1 MIDDID
7 DLFHSRGASA
17 TCLGDIQRQRLMR
30 LMQRY
35 RTQVAW
41 DGQSAVTAPAAAVFV
56 MQAVNAT
63 QVETLIGALHEN
75 SVVIL
80 PFGENPAF
88 DLLKS
93 RLHAYGSIGAEGWL
107 APHHVWWGGVKPL
120 AVPTGLYRKKDTLF
134 MSSVGADIDS
144 GYPGRLARD
153 MQQIGLELALDL
165 PGTRRGGSAKI
176 DFIIAQWEQSS
187 RPVFWIDPNAAVYQ
201 HPLLPQAL
209 ECDFAVQQRTSGE
222 MQPGALFF
230 NQTEPARALLDVWQ
244 RLTRAYPELPEAFLL
259 DQAWTLA
266 TSQRQLETAWLP
278 ETYGRAGTPEIRE
291 RDAVIQY
298 DSSQATQ
305 PPQDDL
311 TWRCQRARRFGRHE
325 APEAHLVMPGTARSR
340 GQITVLLRDV
350 LASGAEDVSAAVEAV
365 ARAFA
370 HDPAGFAQM
379 ELVLC
384 AWESDVERVMQID
397 DDSWV
402 LVTEPSERL
411 EPDTFGTLDLSTQ
424 VTSITAARQI
434 YSAANRS
441 PSVLHL
447 VNSLPGDRPEQH
459 NQQLPSLLRRPLATA
474 LD

>member
-1 MIDDID
+1 MIDAID
-7 DLFHSRGASA
+7 ELFRNGHASVP
-17 TCLGDIQRQRLMR
+17 CLGATQRDRLLR
-30 LMQRY
+30 LIA
-35 RTQVAW
+35 RTGAPVLW
-41 DGQSAVTAPAAAVFV
+41 DGNSAVTAPSVVVFV
-56 MQAVNAT
+56 MHSAIAT
-63 QVETLIGALHEN
+63 QIETLIGTLHEN
-75 SVVIL
+75 SIVVL

-88 DLLKS
+88 DVLKS
-93 RLHAYGSIGAEGWL
+93 RLQAYGSIGSQGVA

-120 AVPTGLYRKKDTLF
+120 AVPTGMYRKEDTLF
-134 MSSVGADIDS
+134 VSSVGAESDIP
-144 GYPGRLARD
+144 YPGRVVADLQR
-153 MQQIGLELALDL
+153 IGLELSLDL
-165 PGTRRGGSAKI
+165 PGTRRGGSAKV
-176 DFIIAQWEQSS
+176 DFIIAQWEQNN
-187 RPVFWIDPNAAVYQ
+187 RPVFWIDPNAAVHQ

-209 ECDFAVQQRTSGE
+209 ECDFAVQQRPSGE

-266 TSQRQLETAWLP
+266 SSQRQLETAWLP
-278 ETYGRAGTPEIRE
+278 ETYGRAGAPEIRE

-298 DSSQATQ
+298 DGPRATL

-325 APEAHLVMPGTARSR
+325 APEAHLVMPGITRSR

-350 LASGAEDVSAAVEAV
+350 LASSAEEVSAAIEAV

-402 LVTEPSERL
+402 LVIEPSERL
-411 EPDTFGTLDLSTQ
+411 EPDAFGTLDLSTQ
-424 VTSITAARQI
+424 VTTIAASRQI
-434 YSAANRS
+434 YLVANRS
-441 PSVLHL
+441 PSILDL
-447 VNSLPGDRPEQH
+447 INSMPDGLKRQ
-459 NQQLPSLLRRPLATA
+459 NQQLTSLLKRPLATA

>member
-1 MIDDID
+1 MIDAID
-7 DLFHSRGASA
+7 ELFCTGHASA
-17 TCLGDIQRQRLMR
+17 PCLGVTQRDRLLKLIQRTGVPTL
-30 LMQRY
+30 
-35 RTQVAW
+35 W
-41 DGQSAVTAPAAAVFV
+41 DGESAVTAPGVVVFV
-56 MQAVNAT
+56 MQGANAT
-63 QVETLIGALHEN
+63 QIETLIGALHEN
-75 SVVIL
+75 SIVVL

-88 DLLKS
+88 DVLKS
-93 RLHAYGSIGAEGWL
+93 RLQAFGSIGSQGTA

-120 AVPTGLYRKKDTLF
+120 AVPTGMYRKEDTLF
-134 MSSVGADIDS
+134 VSSVGADIDIA
-144 GYPGRLARD
+144 YPGRLALD
-153 MQQIGLELALDL
+153 MKRIGLELALDL
-165 PGTRRGGSAKI
+165 PGTRRGGSAKV
-176 DFIIAQWEQSS
+176 DFIIAQWEQTS
-187 RPVFWIDPNAAVYQ
+187 RPVFWIDPNAAVHQ

-209 ECDFAVQQRTSGE
+209 ECDFAVQLRPSGE

-230 NQTEPARALLDVWQ
+230 NQTEAARALLDVWQ

-266 TSQRQLETAWLP
+266 SSQRQLETAWLP
-278 ETYGRAGTPEIRE
+278 ETYGRAGAPEIRE

-298 DSSQATQ
+298 DSSRATL

-325 APEAHLVMPGTARSR
+325 APEAHLVMPGTTRSR

-350 LASGAEDVSAAVEAV
+350 LASNVVDVSAATEAA

-370 HDPAGFAQM
+370 HDSAGFAQM

-384 AWESDVERVMQID
+384 AWDDDVERVMQID

-402 LVTEPSERL
+402 LVTDASERL
-411 EPDTFGTLDLSTQ
+411 EPDAFGALDLSGQ
-424 VTSITAARQI
+424 ITSLTASRRI

-447 VNSLPGDRPEQH
+447 VDAPGALLTATGTRPA
-459 NQQLPSLLRRPLATA
+459 SLLKRPQAVA

>member
-1 MIDDID
+1 MIDAID

-17 TCLGDIQRQRLMR
+17 TCLGGIQRQRLTR

-35 RTQVAW
+35 RAPVQW
-41 DGQSAVTAPAAAVFV
+41 DGHSAVTAPAAAVFV
-56 MQAVNAT
+56 MQAANAT

-93 RLHAYGSIGAEGWL
+93 RLHAFGSIGAEDAT

-120 AVPTGLYRKKDTLF
+120 AVPTGLYRKEDTLF
-134 MSSVGADIDS
+134 VSSVGADIDID
-144 GYPGRLARD
+144 YPGRLARD
-153 MQQIGLELALDL
+153 MQRIGLELALDL
-165 PGTRRGGSAKI
+165 PGTRRSGSAKI

-187 RPVFWIDPNAAVYQ
+187 RPVFWIAPNAAVHQ

-209 ECDFAVQQRTSGE
+209 GCDFAVQQRPSGE
-222 MQPGALFF
+222 LQPGALFF
-230 NQTEPARALLDVWQ
+230 HQTEPARALLDVWQ
-244 RLTRAYPELPEAFLL
+244 WLTRAYPELPEAFLL

-266 TSQRQLETAWLP
+266 SSQRQLETAWLP

-291 RDAVIQY
+291 RDAVIEY
-298 DSSQATQ
+298 PSSQTAA
-305 PPQDDL
+305 PEDDL
-311 TWRCQRARRFGRHE
+311 TWRCQRARRFSRHE
-325 APEAHLVMPGTARSR
+325 APEAHLVMPGERR
-340 GQITVLLRDV
+340 GCGPITVVLRDV
-350 LASGAEDVSAAVEAV
+350 LANHAEDVSAASEAV

-384 AWESDVERVMQID
+384 AWDDDVERVMQID

-402 LVTEPSERL
+402 LVTDPSERL
-411 EPDTFGTLDLSTQ
+411 ALDAFGALDLGGQ
-424 VTSITAARQI
+424 ITNLSAERRI
-434 YSAANRS
+434 YSAANQA
-441 PSVLHL
+441 PPVLHL
-447 VNSLPGDRPEQH
+447 LDAPGARPQRTAPQPASLMKRPQ
-459 NQQLPSLLRRPLATA
+459 AVA